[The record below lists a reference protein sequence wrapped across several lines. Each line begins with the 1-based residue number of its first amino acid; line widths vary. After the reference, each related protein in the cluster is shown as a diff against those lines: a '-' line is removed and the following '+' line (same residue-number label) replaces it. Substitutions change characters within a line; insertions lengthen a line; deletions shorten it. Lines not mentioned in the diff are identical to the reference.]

1 MYFNTSSYYTG
12 IVVHIQQA
20 AEIHIR
26 GLEVMVT
33 VMMMIVLKADIEM
46 RIEMGMEEKEIGVLG
61 MMKDMEEVVIH
72 TTEMEI
78 AMVEILMNAMEEIIT
93 ETTTTEEDGEV
104 MTISLALETGALIE
118 TGTVFLKTMIV
129 IHLGMH
135 NFPLHFQVL
144 LPIRNVHVNSFLF
157 Q

>member
-1 MYFNTSSYYTG
+1 VYFNTSSYYTG